1 MIDKINKISKIN
13 DDLNYLRDEYK
24 LVQMSG
30 CAPDGELRFEK
41 LIEWLS
47 NEHNA
52 FLVED
57 MIKAVKEIKS
67 LGDK

>member
-13 DDLNYLRDEYK
+13 DDINHLVGEYR

-30 CAPDGELRFEK
+30 CVLDGEVRFGK
-41 LIEWLS
+41 LMEWLS
-47 NEHNA
+47 NDDNA
-52 FLVED
+52 DLIKN
-57 MIKAVKEIKS
+57 MIIVTKEIKS